1 MEFGCVEVASG
12 EPISIGTLQSISG
25 DTRNLGLDQQYGV
38 ELAADYLD
46 STFDGT
52 NGQIAGHD
60 IDFVHEDD
68 GCSAEGGQAGA
79 QILAANPQVV
89 AVIGTSCSS
98 ASLGIADKILAGEKG
113 ILTMSS
119 SATNPALT
127 TAGTHVPGYFRTAHN
142 DRIQAA
148 VVSHFAVQELG
159 ATTAVTIHD
168 ESPYTQ
174 GLTDGF
180 SANFEESGGTMMS
193 DEAIN
198 SARQGLQVAADPD
211 RTGRARRD
219 LRAGLQPGVRPDR
232 EAEGHDERPGGH
244 RSCWA
249 PTVALTPR
257 TPRSRAMPP
266 TASSCPVLT

>member
-1 MEFGCVEVASG
+1 MKHRKLLTMLAIVSSLALVASACSNDDDGGGGTGETGATGSGEVDCTTVEFGCVEVASG

-46 STFDGT
+46 GTFDGT

-113 ILTMSS
+113 ILTDVVVGDEPRVDDSR
-119 SATNPALT
+119 NP
-127 TAGTHVPGYFRTAHN
+127 
-142 DRIQAA
+142 
-148 VVSHFAVQELG
+148 
-159 ATTAVTIHD
+159 
-168 ESPYTQ
+168 
-174 GLTDGF
+174 
-180 SANFEESGGTMMS
+180 
-193 DEAIN
+193 
-198 SARQGLQVAADPD
+198 
-211 RTGRARRD
+211 RAR
-219 LRAGLQPGVRPDR
+219 LLPNRAQRPDPGRGRVPLRGGGAGRDDRRHHPRR
-232 EAEGHDERPGGH
+232 EPVHPGSH
-244 RSCWA
+244 RR
-249 PTVALTPR
+249 L
-257 TPRSRAMPP
+257 
-266 TASSCPVLT
+266 LG